1 MNYDLVFIFSEIRKC
16 FTTIAYMLLKSATY
30 ICGLLL
36 LLGVFGNSLFGQNYK
51 SISAELQFGKVIA
64 HSPTVQNTG
73 VSQPYNFQ
81 LRFGTTFLDS
91 SFTSLYHMHLQRGFV
106 FNYTDFRLPLLGKMV
121 ALAYYLQPTVSL
133 SKKWIIGFT
142 PTAGIAYGTN
152 PYHKPNNY
160 ENVSYGTRLNL
171 YFSIGLHAK
180 YQLSQK
186 VILQYGLQFQHISNG
201 GLVKPNSGINWFTS
215 GLGVEYKLTSK
226 KEPFWLPQNRFQKP
240 RFHFELTSFYSNPK
254 RDTVTARNFRI
265 VGLSAQLM
273 RRGLLHGFSI
283 GTEFANDQLFQAEAK
298 RIGNANVSPWL
309 VSGFAGH
316 EFLFGRV
323 VFSQQL
329 GIYLMDIHKAYLAPW
344 YHRWGFAYYPQQHI
358 GFGINFK
365 IHQLTANF
373 VDVRLILHF

>member
-1 MNYDLVFIFSEIRKC
+1 
-16 FTTIAYMLLKSATY
+16 MLFKWVTY
-30 ICGLLL
+30 VCGLLL
-36 LLGVFGNSLFGQNYK
+36 LLGVSDYSLFGQNYK
-51 SISAELQFGKVIA
+51 SLTADFQLGKVYA
-64 HSPTVQNTG
+64 HSETVENTG
-73 VSQPYNFQ
+73 DAKPYTIQ
-81 LRFGTTFLDS
+81 LRYGSTLLDS
-91 SFTSLYHMHLQRGFV
+91 AFTSLYHLHLQKGFV
-106 FNYTDFRLPLLGKMV
+106 FNYTDFKLPFLGKMV

-133 SKKWIIGFT
+133 SKNWIIGFT

-152 PYHKPNNY
+152 PYNKPNNY
-160 ENVSYGTRLNL
+160 ENVSYGTHFNL
-171 YFSIGLHAK
+171 YVSLGLHAK
-180 YQLSQK
+180 YQVSKKLM
-186 VILQYGLQFQHISNG
+186 LNYGLQFQHISNG
-201 GLVKPNSGINWFTS
+201 GMVKPNSGVNWYTT
-215 GLGVEYKLTSK
+215 GLGIEYKLTSK
-226 KEPFWLPQNRFQKP
+226 KETIWLPPNRFQKP
-240 RFHFELTSFYSNPK
+240 RFHVELTSFYSNPK

-265 VGLSAQLM
+265 AGLSAQLM

-283 GTEFANDQLFQAEAK
+283 GTEIANDQLFQAEAK

-358 GFGINFK
+358 GLGINFK